1 MKQSYRPVGRSSG
14 EAPSK
19 AEDSWMRRTANELGS
34 FAWSPMTWILLGLF
48 ALAEVGNWRLGVDL
62 AQVCE
67 LARGELRASPTNLA
81 KLEID
86 SICRNRTAQDLYRS
100 R

>member
-1 MKQSYRPVGRSSG
+1 MAQRHRPLARSSS
-14 EAPSK
+14 EAS
-19 AEDSWMRRTANELGS
+19 ANREASWARRTANELGS
-34 FAWSPMTWILLGLF
+34 FVWSPMTWILLGLF
-48 ALAEVGNWRLGVDL
+48 ALAEVGNWRLGVEL

-67 LARGELRASPTNLA
+67 LARGELRSSPTNLA

-86 SICRNRTAQDLYRS
+86 NICRNRTAQDLYRS